1 MNDYNGYQTVY
12 QPNWYYQ
19 PQQTTAQPMYGQYR
33 NWPQSVTQAPMQQ
46 NPQPRSGSMIWVQG
60 EAGARAYSDI
70 QPGVPVALWD
80 SEDQVIYIKSIDNT
94 GKPSMTIIDYKER
107 TQDDA
112 KTEAPKIE
120 YATKEQVD
128 SMKDQFQSI
137 TEKLDSLGVY
147 ATKEQFN
154 QLSGHLDD
162 LSGQIEEIENRIT
175 SFGKPQG
182 QQNSNRRGNK

>member
-107 TQDDA
+107 AQDDA

-120 YATKEQVD
+120 YATKE
-128 SMKDQFQSI
+128 
-137 TEKLDSLGVY
+137 
-147 ATKEQFN
+147 
-154 QLSGHLDD
+154 HLDD

-175 SFGKPQG
+175 SFGKPQC